1 MQVRSVTITSFRNF
15 EALTQQ
21 FAPGVNV
28 FFGANGSGKTNLLE
42 AIYALCLGRSQ
53 RGVADTVLLRDGAE
67 VYRLAGELTT
77 DSRSTHVAVAYQKG
91 GRRKITIDE
100 VPVRPAELFE
110 RFCAVAAGP
119 EDSAILSGAPSQ
131 RRLFLDLHLS
141 QHSQTYL
148 KELVAY
154 QRALAQKNA
163 ALKGRMDASL
173 FDDQLIDYGSAIT
186 LRRAAFVR
194 ELREASRP
202 YYRDISQGEA
212 FDMQYSPELETDP
225 ECDDIAIIK
234 AAFVEQLERNRDRE
248 MYQKTAVVGPHRDDL
263 AISIAGFPART
274 HGSQGQWR
282 TAAVA
287 LKLAIYRMLTD
298 KRRMAPLLVLDEI
311 FAELD
316 DYRTS
321 ALISGFSGFEQL
333 FLTTAVEPPEPLRT
347 NATRFKITAG
357 RVERIG

>member
-1 MQVRSVTITSFRNF
+1 MQIHSVSISNFRNF
-15 EALTQQ
+15 ASLSTE
-21 FAPGVNV
+21 FNSGVNV

-42 AIYALCLGRSQ
+42 AIYGLCLGRSQ
-53 RGVADTVLLRDGAE
+53 RGVADTVLLREGQD
-67 VYRLAGELTT
+67 VYRLAGMIEADQCTT
-77 DSRSTHVAVAYQKG
+77 AVAVAYQKG

-100 VPVRPAELFE
+100 VPVRPVELFE

-119 EDSAILSGAPSQ
+119 EDSVILSGAPAQ

-148 KELVAY
+148 HELVAY

-186 LRRAAFVR
+186 VRRGAFIR
-194 ELREASRP
+194 ELYDASQP
-202 YYRDISQGEA
+202 YYLDISQGEA
-212 FDMQYSPELETDP
+212 FDMQYAPQLETDP
-225 ECDDIAIIK
+225 ECDDLAVVK
-234 AAFVEQLERNRDRE
+234 AAFAKQLELNRAKE
-248 MYQKTAVVGPHRDDL
+248 LALKTSMVGPHRDDL
-263 AISIAGFPART
+263 EITIAGFPART

-287 LKLAIYRMLTD
+287 LKLAIYRMLTV

-316 DYRTS
+316 ERRTA
-321 ALISGFSGFEQL
+321 ALISGFADFEQL
-333 FLTTAVEPPEPLRT
+333 FLTTALEPPETLGSP
-347 NATRFKITAG
+347 ATRY
-357 RVERIG
+357 RIANGSISRMN

>member
-1 MQVRSVTITSFRNF
+1 MQVRSIGIANFRNF
-15 EALTQQ
+15 ESLTRQ
-21 FAPGVNV
+21 FEPGVNV

-42 AIYALCLGRSQ
+42 AIYTLCLGRSQ
-53 RGVADTVLLRDGAE
+53 RGAADTVLLRDGAE
-67 VYRLAGELTT
+67 VYRLTGELTADERT
-77 DSRSTHVAVAYQKG
+77 THVAVAYQKG
-91 GRRKITIDE
+91 GRRKITIDD

-110 RFCAVAAGP
+110 QFCAVAAGP
-119 EDSAILSGAPSQ
+119 EDSVILSGAPSQ

-148 KELVAY
+148 KELIAY

-194 ELREASRP
+194 ELREAARP
-202 YYRDISQGEA
+202 HYREISQGEV
-212 FDMQYSPELETDP
+212 FDMQYAPELETDP
-225 ECDDIAIIK
+225 ECDDMAVIK
-234 AAFVEQLERNRDRE
+234 AAFVDQLQRNRDRE
-248 MYQKTAVVGPHRDDL
+248 LYQKTAVVGPHRDDL

-282 TAAVA
+282 TAAVS
-287 LKLAIYRMLTD
+287 LKLAIYRMLTE
-298 KRRMAPLLVLDEI
+298 KRRMAPLLLLDEI

-316 DYRTS
+316 EYRTG

-333 FLTTAVEPPEPLRT
+333 FLTTAMEPPMPLRT
-347 NATRFKITAG
+347 NATRFQIAAG
-357 RVERIG
+357 AVERID